1 MIDSGKMTT
10 IARPY
15 ATAAFAVASA
25 KKALPAWETFL
36 QSAASITQ
44 DAAVQRLFSSP
55 SGSQGALVDLYCDL
69 LKPQLDTE
77 KTNFLR
83 LLAENSRL
91 NTLPEIAR
99 LFGEARISAEKKIT
113 VMVTSAAV
121 LDKTYEAKLV
131 KALSIR
137 LQREVELETAVD
149 KNLLGGVV
157 VRAGDIVI
165 DGSIRGKLLRLN
177 EFI

>member
-1 MIDSGKMTT
+1 MIDSGKMMT

-15 ATAAFAVASA
+15 AAAAFAVASA

-44 DAAVQRLFSSP
+44 DDSVRQLFLNP
-55 SGSQGALVDLYCDL
+55 TGKQTGLVDLYLDL
-69 LKPQLDTE
+69 LKPQLDSE

-83 LLAENSRL
+83 ILAENSRL
-91 NTLPEIAR
+91 NVLPQIAQ
-99 LFGEARISAEKKIT
+99 LYGEARTEAEKKIT
-113 VMVTSAAV
+113 VTVTSAV
-121 LDKTYEAKLV
+121 ELEKSYEAKLV
-131 KALSIR
+131 KALTKR
-137 LQREVELETAVD
+137 LEREVYLQTEVD
-149 KNLLGGVV
+149 KTLLGGVI

>member
-44 DAAVQRLFSSP
+44 DAAIQRLFVAP
-55 SGSQGALVDLYCDL
+55 GSNQGSLVDLYCDL

-83 LLAENSRL
+83 VLAENSRL
-91 NTLPEIAR
+91 TTLPEIAR
-99 LFGEARISAEKKIT
+99 LFGEARTAAEKKIT
-113 VMVTSAAV
+113 VTVTSAAA
-121 LDKTYEAKLV
+121 LDKTYEARLV
-131 KALSIR
+131 KALTQR

-149 KNLLGGVV
+149 ESLLGGVV
-157 VRAGDIVI
+157 VRAGDVVI

>member
-1 MIDSGKMTT
+1 MIDSGKMMT

-15 ATAAFAVASA
+15 AAAAFAVASA

-44 DAAVQRLFSSP
+44 DVSMQNLFLNP
-55 SGSQGALVDLYCDL
+55 VGKQGSLVDLYLDL
-69 LKPQLDTE
+69 LKPQLDSE
-77 KTNFLR
+77 RTNFLR
-83 LLAENSRL
+83 VLAENFRL
-91 NTLPEIAR
+91 NVLPQIAQ
-99 LFGEARISAEKKIT
+99 LFGEARTEAEKKIT
-113 VMVTSAAV
+113 VTVTSATP
-121 LDKTYEAKLV
+121 LDKSYEAKLV
-131 KALSIR
+131 KALTKR
-137 LQREVELETAVD
+137 LEREVDLQTEVD
-149 KNLLGGVV
+149 ESLLGGVV

>member
-15 ATAAFAVASA
+15 AAAAFEYAIA

-36 QSAASITQ
+36 QSAASITK
-44 DAAVQRLFSSP
+44 DAALKELFAIP
-55 SGSQGALVDLYCDL
+55 SVSKKALADLYCDM
-69 LKPQLDTE
+69 LKPQLDAH
-77 KTNFLR
+77 KTNFLQ
-83 LLAENSRL
+83 LLAANSRL
-91 NTLPEIAR
+91 SVLPEISD
-99 LFGEARISAEKKIT
+99 LFTRARIEAEKKIT
-113 VMVTSAAV
+113 VTVTSASP
-121 LDKTYEAKLV
+121 LDEKYEQKLID
-131 KALSIR
+131 ALTKR
-137 LQREVELETAVD
+137 LDRQVDLHSEVD
-149 KNLLGGVV
+149 PHLLGGII